1 MVIVEKKSAFTL
13 IEVLIAI
20 FLFGIVMTTIF
31 GAYVQIF
38 FTVQSTENDALIY
51 EMGKNAM
58 DRMIMDLSSIYI
70 TKPPI
75 FKKPDAR
82 PEDDDVDPYQFL
94 AESDGDFASL
104 RFVSHAH
111 IVIEGYSP
119 EGGGVAQIK
128 YYVTEDDQDE
138 ENRVIRRCD
147 DIDLKEGC
155 DRFDDPILCEYVVGF
170 KLSFVYYDK
179 EEDIEYFEQWDSDD
193 EELKFATP
201 RAVEITLKLSDP
213 DNRKEEPLTFKT
225 GVILPLYRQKDKKV
239 M

>member
-1 MVIVEKKSAFTL
+1 MFIFIKQSAFTL
-13 IEVLIAI
+13 IEVIIAI

-31 GAYVQIF
+31 GAYVHIF
-38 FTVQSTENDALIY
+38 FTVQSTETDALIY

-58 DRMIMDLSSIYI
+58 DRIIMDLSSIHV

-82 PEDDDVDPYQFL
+82 PEDDELDPYQFL
-94 AESDGDFASL
+94 AENDGNFATL

-111 IVIEGYSP
+111 IPIEGYSP

-128 YYVTEDDQDE
+128 YYVNEDDQDD
-138 ENRVIRRCD
+138 ENMVIRRCD

-155 DRFDDPILCEYVVGF
+155 DRFDDPIICEHVVGF
-170 KLSFVYYDK
+170 NVSFVYYEK

-193 EELKFATP
+193 KELKYATP
-201 RAVEITLKLSDP
+201 RSIEITLKLADP
-213 DNRKEEPLTFKT
+213 EKPTETPLTFKT
-225 GVILPLYRQKDKKV
+225 GVTLPLYRLKDKKV